1 MNLGIDK
8 KLRELRQKQGT
19 TQEALANHLSISMQ
33 AVSKWERGDGMP
45 DITLLP
51 GIAAFYGTTVDALLG
66 CDEIRRQEEIAEFK
80 KQYGMYAYKGDME
93 GRLSVCRKMQKKY
106 PHDETV
112 LEKLMTVLF
121 LTDPVGNA
129 DEIIQIG
136 EQILSNGSSVYR
148 YSALQK
154 LCRTYS
160 KLGNDEL
167 AVKYAKMTDC
177 NTDLLV
183 HALKGEELVRHCQ
196 TYFYMLS
203 DKVMTHV
210 QYLTKEP
217 LSGYTPAQR
226 HAAWQFL
233 CDLTALVF
241 ADGDFG
247 FWHNRLARAYLEMA
261 ICSVESKEYE
271 KALDELGKLFEQCE
285 KYEAFDT
292 AGSIDHTSLLVNKM
306 HYETTQTA
314 QTEVGNIYT
323 ICLSHIEN
331 DSRLDPLR
339 SDPRFIKAV
348 ERMKTRADTKG

>member
-51 GIAAFYGTTVDALLG
+51 GIAAFYNTTVDALLG
-66 CDEIRRQEEIAEFK
+66 CDEIRKQEEITEFK
-80 KQYGMYAYKGDME
+80 KQYELYSYKGDIE
-93 GRLSVCRKMQKKY
+93 SRLSVCREMQKKY

-112 LEKLMTVLF
+112 LEKLMRALF
-121 LTDPVGNA
+121 FTDPVGNA
-129 DEIIQIG
+129 EEIIQIG
-136 EQILSNGSSVYR
+136 ERILSNGSSIYR
-148 YSALQK
+148 YSALQM

-183 HALKGEELVRHCQ
+183 HALKGEELVKHCQ

-210 QYLTKEP
+210 QYLTEEP
-217 LSGYTPAQR
+217 ASEYTPEQR
-226 HAAWQFL
+226 HAVWQFL

-261 ICSVESKEYE
+261 VCSAESGEHMRALEELESMLNHCSEYE
-271 KALDELGKLFEQCE
+271 K
-285 KYEAFDT
+285 FDA
-292 AGSIDHTSLLVNKM
+292 AGSIDHTSTLVNKM
-306 HYETTQTA
+306 HYETTQSA
-314 QTEVGNIYT
+314 RTEMRNIYAM
-323 ICLSHIEN
+323 CLSMIEN
-331 DSRLDPLR
+331 SSRLDPLR
-339 SDPRFIKAV
+339 SESRFISVLEMLKA
-348 ERMKTRADTKG
+348 RSDTKN